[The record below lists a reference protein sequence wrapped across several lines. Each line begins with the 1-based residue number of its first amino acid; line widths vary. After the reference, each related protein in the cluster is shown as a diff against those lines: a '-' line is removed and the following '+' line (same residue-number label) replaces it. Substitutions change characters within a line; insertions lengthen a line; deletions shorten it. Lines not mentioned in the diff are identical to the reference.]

1 MKSKENSYSHFLK
14 DQISVDPDSD
24 FIIVLSTFLS
34 PIVPETNSEIISEY
48 KKGLISDSKFL
59 EKTINFQKDFIV
71 NKNSSVGQ
79 HFVISNEIL
88 DKETLISKLCTNK
101 IDEAIV
107 EDLLSEF
114 TDSLIL
120 EQGTLSYLTEKALG
134 FTWQL
139 FSQ

>member
-1 MKSKENSYSHFLK
+1 M
-14 DQISVDPDSD
+14 
-24 FIIVLSTFLS
+24 
-34 PIVPETNSEIISEY
+34 
-48 KKGLISDSKFL
+48 

-71 NKNSSVGQ
+71 NKKSSVGQ

-120 EQGTLSYLTEKALG
+120 EQGTLSYLTESSGIHMAAL
-134 FTWQL
+134 
-139 FSQ
+139 